1 MYEGGISEFVMIS
14 CHGRLNLTW
23 QEFPSREILEKKW
36 LTFFSLELE
45 NCIFIS
51 LFLLDFQDWEK
62 ILFLLSIYEI
72 LKRILFHFSIFK
84 NFQENSLS
92 TLDLRDFVHC
102 FYVGTFTRQFCSVS
116 EYGVYC
122 PYRHRYKPR
131 LDSPLTGDSGQDDW
145 SLEALVWVDLWVVPV
160 LGGGSRGPGGRT
172 DVMERA
178 RGWTRAPWPGQWHFP
193 LPVLNSDQWTHCLRH
208 SCHSTAFPSIKGCC
222 FCSQWHINSY

>member
-1 MYEGGISEFVMIS
+1 MHRTENG
-14 CHGRLNLTW
+14 
-23 QEFPSREILEKKW
+23 EILLISFSTTKNTNLKC
-36 LTFFSLELE
+36 LSFTCKNHPVSPAPSSGNRFFSSSILELDKPE
-45 NCIFIS
+45 VR
-51 LFLLDFQDWEK
+51 WE
-62 ILFLLSIYEI
+62 SP
-72 LKRILFHFSIFK
+72 R
-84 NFQENSLS
+84 
-92 TLDLRDFVHC
+92 R
-102 FYVGTFTRQFCSVS
+102 S

-122 PYRHRYKPR
+122 PFRHRYRPR
-131 LDSPLTGDSGQDDW
+131 LDSPLTGDRGQDDW